1 MLSAMLQPLA
11 RSLPFSMLLL
21 AGCSPTFMTPPP
33 AGAVP
38 GVARPFVDCT
48 SSYAWPV
55 VDTVLA
61 AYQLT
66 GVAYA
71 ATLDDSRY
79 DRYPISRKADMA
91 IGAGLGAVFVA
102 SAAYGYI
109 AASRCRRIRQ
119 GPPAGSYV
127 PGISEAAPGPRTARL
142 HSEPGGSEMVRRPNP
157 KGAVWKR

>member
-1 MLSAMLQPLA
+1 MPSVTLCTLSL
-11 RSLPFSMLLL
+11 SMLLSC
-21 AGCSPTFMTPPP
+21 GCSPTFMTPPP
-33 AGAVP
+33 SGGAA
-38 GVARPFVDCT
+38 GVARPNVDCT
-48 SSYAWPV
+48 TSYAWPV

-61 AYQLT
+61 AYQLG

-79 DRYPISRKADMA
+79 DGYPISRQADMA

-102 SAAYGYI
+102 SATYGYI

-119 GPPAGSYV
+119 GPPGGGYV
-127 PGISEAAPGPRTARL
+127 PGISEATPAPHTARL
-142 HSEPGGSEMVRRPNP
+142 HSAPGGSEMVRRPDP